1 MGFFYRLVEGRADIL
16 FQHEDVAIA
25 KVDGFPILMA
35 RLAVRK
41 AEVEA
46 AENGDD
52 GLEVLGADRV
62 GATVKVVGM
71 VVLSFGIDDDDSA
84 GLSHGTAARK
94 REGHDVKMGVHLV
107 VSVVDF
113 DGVHSCEFGR

>member
-1 MGFFYRLVEGRADIL
+1 MRFFYGLVEGRADIL

-35 RLAVRK
+35 RLAVCK

-52 GLEVLGADRV
+52 GL
-62 GATVKVVGM
+62 
-71 VVLSFGIDDDDSA
+71 
-84 GLSHGTAARK
+84 
-94 REGHDVKMGVHLV
+94 
-107 VSVVDF
+107 
-113 DGVHSCEFGR
+113 

>member
-1 MGFFYRLVEGRADIL
+1 MGFFYGLVEGRADIL

-35 RLAVRK
+35 RLAVCK

-52 GLEVLGADRV
+52 GLEVLGADGV

-71 VVLSFGIDDDDSA
+71 VVLAIGVDDDDSA

-94 REGHDVKMGVHLV
+94 REGHDVKMGVRLV

>member
-1 MGFFYRLVEGRADIL
+1 M
-16 FQHEDVAIA
+16 
-25 KVDGFPILMA
+25 
-35 RLAVRK
+35 
-41 AEVEA
+41 
-46 AENGDD
+46 
-52 GLEVLGADRV
+52 LGADGV
-62 GATVKVVGM
+62 GATAKVVGM

-94 REGHDVKMGVHLV
+94 REGHNVKMGVRLV